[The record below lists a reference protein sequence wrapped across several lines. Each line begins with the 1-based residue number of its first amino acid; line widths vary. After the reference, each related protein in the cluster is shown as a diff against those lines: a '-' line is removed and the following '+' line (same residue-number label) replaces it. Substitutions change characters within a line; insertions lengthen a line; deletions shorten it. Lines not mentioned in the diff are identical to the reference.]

1 MNLSRETRDVRTHG
15 RFKSATVVRGRLHLP
30 RGTAPRSPREG
41 GPWLWAGRTKR
52 SRASVTTMI
61 KTIEA
66 IEPIAVSAD
75 TLTTIPVRA
84 STRAELQRLKS
95 GGQSYDDVI
104 RAILE
109 ELEEQDPW
117 FQEMEQRL
125 KDIHSGKAKL
135 EPIESLYTKYPPSRA
150 RRSPR

>member
-1 MNLSRETRDVRTHG
+1 M
-15 RFKSATVVRGRLHLP
+15 
-30 RGTAPRSPREG
+30 TAD
-41 GPWLWAGRTKR
+41 A
-52 SRASVTTMI
+52 
-61 KTIEA
+61 
-66 IEPIAVSAD
+66 
-75 TLTTIPVRA
+75 LTTIPLRA

-117 FQEMEQRL
+117 FQEMERRL
-125 KDIHSGKAKL
+125 TDIHSGKAKV
-135 EPIESLYTKYPPSRA
+135 EPIEPLYAKYPPSKA

>member
-1 MNLSRETRDVRTHG
+1 M
-15 RFKSATVVRGRLHLP
+15 
-30 RGTAPRSPREG
+30 
-41 GPWLWAGRTKR
+41 
-52 SRASVTTMI
+52 ASD
-61 KTIEA
+61 
-66 IEPIAVSAD
+66 P
-75 TLTTIPVRA
+75 LTTIPLRT

-125 KDIHSGKAKL
+125 ADIHSGKVQL
-135 EPIESLYTKYPPSRA
+135 EPIETLYGKYPPSRT
-150 RRSPR
+150 RRTRR

>member
-1 MNLSRETRDVRTHG
+1 
-15 RFKSATVVRGRLHLP
+15 
-30 RGTAPRSPREG
+30 
-41 GPWLWAGRTKR
+41 
-52 SRASVTTMI
+52 MI
-61 KTIEA
+61 KTNEA

-75 TLTTIPVRA
+75 ALTTIPVRA

-135 EPIESLYTKYPPSRA
+135 EPIESLYTKYPPSRV